1 MELTLLGPP
10 AMGYEPGDT
19 LAGELKYNI
28 TSQQETILDVLLHL
42 DGNVFIHTSKLKYEA
57 HRASIALV
65 KESQVPFQG
74 PFTLKQQPLVW
85 PFQFT
90 LPAASIIGD
99 APIPL
104 PPSMDHHFR
113 EGLQI
118 RVEYSITATI
128 RYGSNSSAKQ
138 RSKVVLVRPTRDVM
152 AIDGRSYSLSLPAM
166 EFRTSTLPKTL
177 KSTLRGL
184 SGRSRAHSDSPAQIL
199 ELEITMPSVLSSEQ
213 RHTITCSLNDSTGTC
228 GNSRDTTFVLEVLEL
243 VLRCRLAWQDMLE
256 DIRNIGIVTHR
267 PGIELIADGQSV
279 RLQDTVGIQD
289 FVDHRETST
298 PQHSYDSVLPKVSL
312 GYTLIVTAILK
323 HKSSGRRIQTK
334 AAVPV
339 VIVGS
344 IADGL
349 SPPDYER
356 LEATEEGVPPP
367 YEPPSTR

>member
-1 MELTLLGPP
+1 MELTLLDPP

-28 TSQQETILDVLLHL
+28 TSQQEIILDVLLHL

-57 HRASIALV
+57 HRASTTLV

-74 PFTLKQQPLVW
+74 PFTLKQQTLVW
-85 PFQFT
+85 PFQFK

-128 RYGSNSSAKQ
+128 RYGPNSSAKQ
-138 RSKVVLVRPTRDVM
+138 RSKVVLVRPTRDAM

-166 EFRTSTLPKTL
+166 EYRTSVSPKTL

-184 SGRSRAHSDSPAQIL
+184 TTRPRAHSDSPKQIL
-199 ELEITMPSVLSSEQ
+199 ELEVTMPSMLSSEQ
-213 RHTITCSLNDSTGTC
+213 QHTITCSLNDSTGTC
-228 GNSRDTTFVLEVLEL
+228 GDSSDATFVLEVLEL
-243 VLRCRLAWQDMLE
+243 VLRCRLAWKDMLE
-256 DIRNIGIVTHR
+256 EIRNIGIVTNR
-267 PGIELIADGQSV
+267 PGTELIADGRSI
-279 RLQDTVGIQD
+279 RLPNTVQLQD
-289 FVDHRETST
+289 FVDHREAST
-298 PQHSYDSVLPKVSL
+298 PPHSYDSVLPKVSL
-312 GYTLIVTAILK
+312 GYTLTVTAILK

-334 AAVPV
+334 ASVPV
-339 VIVGS
+339 LVVGS
-344 IADGL
+344 VADDL

-356 LEATEEGVPPP
+356 LEGTEESIPPP
-367 YEPPSTR
+367 YESPFTR